1 MIELFL
7 DCLYSC
13 CFGIRRRRSKLHDTI
28 KNIEEL
34 TQEEF
39 DKVMNIYKNNSS
51 RLKKSPLY
59 YICLT
64 SL

>member
-1 MIELFL
+1 MLEIFL

-28 KNIEEL
+28 KNIEDL

-39 DKVMNIYKNNSS
+39 DKVMKFYKNNS
-51 RLKKSPLY
+51 
-59 YICLT
+59 CC
-64 SL
+64 

>member
-1 MIELFL
+1 MLEIFL

-13 CFGIRRRRSKLHDTI
+13 CFGIRRRRRKLQDTI

-39 DKVMNIYKNNSS
+39 GKAMKHYRNNN
-51 RLKKSPLY
+51 
-59 YICLT
+59 CC
-64 SL
+64 